1 MNKGMSSILSNSY
14 MNSEKVFMGKKKK
27 KKVKTSDSFIHKPCY
42 LLCIVITF
50 RCKIVIL
57 FQSTNLI
64 LYRLYI

>member
-1 MNKGMSSILSNSY
+1 MYKSLSSILSNSY
-14 MNSEKVFMGKKKK
+14 MNSEKVLMGKKKSK
-27 KKVKTSDSFIHKPCY
+27 NIRLVRFSHKLCY

-57 FQSTNLI
+57 FQTTNLI